1 MRNVSK
7 KIVSCFLSFA
17 VAGGIFACAPI
28 VGNAANTA
36 FGDVNSDG
44 RVDSADA
51 LAVLN
56 HCVDRKL
63 LGPSA
68 LIAADVNADKKVNS
82 ADALDILK
90 YSVGLIERFKA
101 DETAEPNE
109 SEIVEMINAAV
120 KKVEEEQPSYL
131 HKEKVSS
138 TAESVKVS
146 GPSSLLISK
155 EKLKQLEDQTK
166 ADKSY
171 NKTYNKIVRQKS
183 EDSADRMITPLS
195 DDISLYKSVSYSKA
209 ENDLCV
215 LTVCFKDETDSGRN
229 SPIVSTFSLP
239 SYGELKKELEE
250 SESIEGAKSKVD
262 SLALSYKDCVLR
274 CEVDTKT
281 GEFKS
286 IEWNVN
292 IVSESEVT
300 TVGLTVSLKSV
311 GSSSASYTDFGY

>member
-63 LGPSA
+63 LGSSA

-215 LTVCFKDETDSGRN
+215 LTVCFKDETDPGRN

-262 SLALSYKDCVLR
+262 SLALSYNDCVLR